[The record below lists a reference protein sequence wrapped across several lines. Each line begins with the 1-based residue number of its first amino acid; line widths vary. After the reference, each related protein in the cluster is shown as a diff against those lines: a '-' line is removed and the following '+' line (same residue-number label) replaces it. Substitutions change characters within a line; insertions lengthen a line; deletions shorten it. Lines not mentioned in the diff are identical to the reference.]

1 MARLRLAESRMEAR
15 RRTRRRCVL
24 MLAGGEWT
32 PASRHST
39 FIPTSAPSAFSG
51 LPGCNV
57 QTCKLLWMFVDCIG
71 FFVGNFIAFL
81 MYVKI
86 RHQSSDMSPDR
97 NACDPDRNKHS
108 YRVRACSLIHLGHY
122 SCTSTRPAVLFLS
135 SYMRSLVTRITNYF
149 SDETRYFYR
158 NVYTDPDN
166 IIRWWK
172 REKVGQLVSITSGW
186 GGG

>member
-1 MARLRLAESRMEAR
+1 MEAR
-15 RRTRRRCVL
+15 RRTRSCVL

-39 FIPTSAPSAFSG
+39 FIPTSKSTGFS
-51 LPGCNV
+51 LVAMFKLANCECLLTTLSFCWKFYCLLNV
-57 QTCKLLWMFVDCIG
+57 
-71 FFVGNFIAFL
+71 
-81 MYVKI
+81 YVKV

-108 YRVRACSLIHLGHY
+108 YRARACSLIHLGHY

-149 SDETRYFYR
+149 SDQTRYFYR

-166 IIRWWK
+166 IIRWW
-172 REKVGQLVSITSGW
+172 RGEKVGQLVSITSG
-186 GGG
+186 